1 MNVCINS
8 ISGNDI
14 GASYIG
20 PGIGLNLV
28 AKGALMVF
36 GSTIKEKLPMIDF
49 DGDDHA
55 VLHLGKNQPVGKCTK
70 KMELDAV
77 SFDRGSMLA
86 IIT

>member
-36 GSTIKEKLPMIDF
+36 GSTIKENF
-49 DGDDHA
+49 
-55 VLHLGKNQPVGKCTK
+55 
-70 KMELDAV
+70 
-77 SFDRGSMLA
+77 R
-86 IIT
+86 

>member
-14 GASYIG
+14 YASYIS
-20 PGIGLNLV
+20 PVMGLNLV

-49 DGDDHA
+49 GGDDHA
-55 VLHLGKNQPVGKCTK
+55 DLNLEKISQLGNVLK
-70 KMELDAV
+70 KIELDAV